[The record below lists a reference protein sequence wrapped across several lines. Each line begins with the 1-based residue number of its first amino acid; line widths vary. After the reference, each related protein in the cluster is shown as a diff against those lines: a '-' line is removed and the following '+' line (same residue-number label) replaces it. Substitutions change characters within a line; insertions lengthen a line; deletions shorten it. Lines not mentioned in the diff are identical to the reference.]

1 LEGLRRGMTP
11 EDIQREKVKLRAAY
25 VNGMAIGTFT
35 TGVLS
40 PIIAMAL
47 RPDNGDG
54 YITLAF
60 LITVICFALSF
71 ALHLRAMEELS
82 RLSQ

>member
-1 LEGLRRGMTP
+1 MKP
-11 EDIQREKVKLRAAY
+11 EEVEREKVKLRAAY

-40 PIIAMAL
+40 PIIAMAIH
-47 RPDNGDG
+47 PENGDSP
-54 YITLAF
+54 ITLAF

-71 ALHLRAMEELS
+71 ALHLRAMEEIS
-82 RLSQ
+82 RLE